1 MRYAISLINNIYIYN
16 KKFNFIQIWK
26 LYDTYEYHRVVT
38 NTQNFVANQI
48 SAIYLHT
55 IKDRLYCGDK
65 IDIKNIHYTLLN
77 CYKVLCST
85 LWPIIPFLVEES
97 WQYYDPKRAFHQQNF
112 TADPAWKDAEAEKIV
127 GVALEI
133 KRIVN
138 QKAGST
144 NSFNLAVEISYNK
157 NNEEMQMLRLLQ
169 EDKAEVSS
177 NISELCEL
185 LQVQRVSLQPS
196 NDVDFSDINV
206 QKLELTLC
214 ARCRRFAVDNVGCV
228 CERCTL
234 VLANR

>member
-97 WQYYDPKRAFHQQNF
+97 WQYYGK
-112 TADPAWKDAEAEKIV
+112 T
-127 GVALEI
+127 
-133 KRIVN
+133 
-138 QKAGST
+138 
-144 NSFNLAVEISYNK
+144 
-157 NNEEMQMLRLLQ
+157 
-169 EDKAEVSS
+169 
-177 NISELCEL
+177 
-185 LQVQRVSLQPS
+185 
-196 NDVDFSDINV
+196 
-206 QKLELTLC
+206 
-214 ARCRRFAVDNVGCV
+214 
-228 CERCTL
+228 
-234 VLANR
+234 